1 MSSKAHREYQARTD
15 LLTGRTVLVTGA
27 NRGLGKAVALA
38 FAEHGATCILMGR
51 NVEGLES
58 VFDDIMTAGGP
69 EPAIYPLDHLGATA
83 QDYEVMAERID
94 SSLGPLTGIVL
105 NAAVQGT
112 IGPIDHSDAGEFTEV
127 MQVNV
132 AASYQITRA
141 CLPLLKRA
149 EYGRVI
155 YTTADLGRVGRAFR
169 GAYSISK
176 FAIEGLTQVISDEV
190 AGTQVTANAVNPGP
204 IRTAMRADA
213 FPAEDPKTVT
223 QPSDILA
230 TYLYLMGPDSAEVNG
245 QSLDAQ

>member
-1 MSSKAHREYQARTD
+1 MPSKVPSEYQARID
-15 LLTGRTVLVTGA
+15 LLLGRTVLVTGA
-27 NRGLGKAVALA
+27 NRGIGKALALA
-38 FAEHGATCILMGR
+38 FAEHGATCVLMGR

-58 VFDDIMTAGGP
+58 VFDEIMTAGGP

-83 QDYEVMAERID
+83 QDYDVMAERIE

-169 GAYSISK
+169 GAYSVSK

-190 AGTQVTANAVNPGP
+190 AAHKLRLTPLTLGP
-204 IRTAMRADA
+204 SEPRCAPMRSR
-213 FPAEDPKTVT
+213 PKTRKR
-223 QPSDILA
+223 
-230 TYLYLMGPDSAEVNG
+230 
-245 QSLDAQ
+245 